1 MAARGDTMKSDDDL
15 RREVEQQLEAEPSI
29 DARRIVVSVS
39 DGIVTLGGEV
49 RSYAEKWQAERT
61 VERVPAVRGLANEIE
76 VHSDAAHTD
85 SEMARMAIESLKW
98 NVLVPSS
105 SVTVRVENGWVFLTG
120 EVSWDFQRRAAERA
134 LRNLP
139 GIRGITNLVSV
150 KPRVGAGDVGS
161 H

>member
-39 DGIVTLGGEV
+39 D
-49 RSYAEKWQAERT
+49 
-61 VERVPAVRGLANEIE
+61 
-76 VHSDAAHTD
+76 

-105 SVTVRVENGWVFLTG
+105 SVTVRVENGWIFLTG